1 MKIEKTLDRIREDL
15 VGALL
20 TLGPNSLTKKEKIEE
35 FGGLKKDEKE
45 LISNYIQVGLIT
57 ETDTS
62 WVLSLKGKMQA
73 DGIASSLFRLNKKN

>member
-1 MKIEKTLDRIREDL
+1 MSEEDKWNEL
-15 VGALL
+15 FL
-20 TLGPNSLTKKEKIEE
+20 TGLRTKWGVTKEKIEG

-45 LISNYIQVGLIT
+45 LISNYIQVGLIS

-62 WVLSLKGKMQA
+62 WVLSLKGKVQA

>member
-1 MKIEKTLDRIREDL
+1 MT
-15 VGALL
+15 
-20 TLGPNSLTKKEKIEE
+20 KEKIEE

-45 LISNYIQVGLIT
+45 LISNYIQIGLIT

>member
-1 MKIEKTLDRIREDL
+1 MSEEDKWNEL
-15 VGALL
+15 FL
-20 TLGPNSLTKKEKIEE
+20 TGLRTKWGVIKEKIEE

-57 ETDTS
+57 ETDMA
-62 WVLSLKGKMQA
+62 WVLSLKGKVQA